1 MTDNSLS
8 LTHIAAQL
16 EALEETIIMRFLDRA
31 QFAVNREA
39 YLPGRS
45 GFEGAG
51 QESLFELRLAAQ
63 ERMDAEFG
71 RFMVPEERPV
81 SETLPEPRRKV
92 HLPDLPIRVSD
103 PDVVRRS
110 PAIRDAYLTM
120 IPSLCDNDD
129 DGQYGSAVEH
139 DVYTIQAIGR
149 RVHYGALYVAEAK
162 YRERTDEYR
171 EAARSG
177 DRERLLSMLTRTT
190 VEARILERLEKKV
203 RDLQVDVNT
212 EVRRVIGPDVIVSF
226 YRDTII
232 PLTKSGQISYLL
244 ERAR

>member
-1 MTDNSLS
+1 MSEMLSLS
-8 LTHIAAQL
+8 HIAARL

-31 QFAVNREA
+31 QFAINREA

-51 QESLFELRLAAQ
+51 DESLFDLRLAAQ

-81 SETLPEPRRKV
+81 SEPLPDPRRTV
-92 HLPDLPIRVSD
+92 HLPDLPLRIND

-110 PAIRDAYLTM
+110 PQIRDAYLAV
-120 IPSLCDNDD
+120 IPALCEDDD

-139 DVYTIQAIGR
+139 DVYTIQAIAR

-171 EAARSG
+171 RAARAG
-177 DRERLLSMLTRTT
+177 DRETLLSMLTRED

-203 RDLQVDVNT
+203 RDLQVDANT
-212 EVRRVIGPDVIVSF
+212 EVRRVIGPEVIVSF
-226 YRDTII
+226 YRETII